1 MKATTGAEGQPH
13 DLTEIKGQQPVTS
26 VSSRR
31 GRGRREER
39 GGEGPSGGKGGLS
52 ETALRR
58 AQIHR
63 RKRGFGLI
71 QRFTQRRGRAQAGR
85 VT

>member
-39 GGEGPSGGKGGLS
+39 GGGG
-52 ETALRR
+52 AV
-58 AQIHR
+58 
-63 RKRGFGLI
+63 RGE
-71 QRFTQRRGRAQAGR
+71 RGAE
-85 VT
+85 